1 MAQKKRGPVKERRG
15 PGIPIRTSRTRDD
28 FLTLIGSG
36 YSIKRACEKLEIS
49 RSAVHKWM
57 REDEDFNELYELA
70 LEDSRDVIRDEVHR
84 RGVIGVRRLRSM
96 GGKLVYER
104 EYSDR
109 MLELMAKMRLP
120 EAKDTDAPKVTVNN
134 NMMNVVQMSEKQLQ
148 DALRQRGIPL
158 LSIEE

>member
-1 MAQKKRGPVKERRG
+1 MVNRKRGPVKERRG

-28 FLTLIGSG
+28 FLTLIGNG
-36 YSIKRACEKLEIS
+36 YSIKRACETLEIS

-57 REDEDFNELYELA
+57 REDEDFNGLYELA

-84 RGVIGVRRLRSM
+84 RGVVGVRRLRSM

-120 EAKDTDAPKVTVNN
+120 EARDTDATRVTVNN
-134 NMMNVVQMSEKQLQ
+134 NTLNVSQMTDEQLQ
-148 DALRQRGIPL
+148 EALVQRGIPL
-158 LSIEE
+158 LAIEE